1 MHLTYLQPL
10 WWLLGLLVLGMAW
23 RYSLV
28 DRPPGKKLAS
38 LALRGL
44 AVVFLVLALCR
55 PGWMREA
62 DDLHVVFLVDVS
74 QSVDLKA
81 SQEAVA
87 EVEAAVR
94 ELKPGDSHSVFAM
107 AKGVRLQP
115 APDLAKTLESW
126 RSGGVPDDQF
136 RSASRL
142 AEAMLSTRLAFPA
155 GKSRRLVLLSD
166 GQETQ
171 GDVSAAVETLK
182 REQVEVEWKPLA
194 GLADP
199 EASVVSV
206 EPNTPGAFAGEIV
219 RLKVR
224 MASNQAM
231 GGKLRILNQGVSV
244 QEKAVSLAP
253 GSGNEAVFDVPM
265 NTPGASLWTAEL
277 IPDKDHFPL
286 NNQAAATVQVKGKS
300 RVLIVHR
307 TPREMRAAAR
317 ALEEQE
323 FEVDVRGESGVPD
336 TMDGLMAFD
345 AIMLADIP
353 ATSIP
358 LRQMQLLK
366 SYVQDFG
373 GGLAMMGSDNSFGLG
388 GYYKTPVEDVLPLVS
403 RFEKEKE
410 KPSLAMVLI
419 IDKSGSMQGAP
430 MALARQAAKASV
442 ELLGAQDQVAVI
454 AFDGA
459 PQLVSE
465 MRRASERDAIQAAID
480 TIQEAG
486 GTDMY
491 SAMEMGKQIL
501 ENTTAKI
508 KHMICLTDGQ
518 TEDRGFGALTQA
530 LVDSGVTVSTVGMGD
545 GAAGDLL
552 QGIAEVGKG
561 RYYQTND
568 PANVPQIFT
577 KETIQA
583 TKSAIKED
591 VYQAIT
597 VTEHPMLAGYAD
609 SDLPASLGYVMTE
622 AKPTTQVVLA
632 VETGDPLLAVGRF
645 GLGQGLCF
653 TSDLTEKWGGEWLA
667 WDGCGKFW
675 AQVLR
680 SILKK
685 TDVEGMDVRQSF
697 AQDSWHIDIRRR
709 EPDGTPTSGL
719 KWDARAVDAN
729 GKEVPVAVRETG
741 LGRYTADVP
750 LEGQEKLSLRLRDTD
765 RNKLKVLSWTRPAP
779 AEYRLGREAPASVTA
794 LPPFSPAEI
803 RKNLTPVTTRQSLD
817 PWCYGLALLS
827 ALGSVVLRRI

>member
-1 MHLTYLQPL
+1 M
-10 WWLLGLLVLGMAW
+10 
-23 RYSLV
+23 
-28 DRPPGKKLAS
+28 LAS
-38 LALRGL
+38 LGMRAM
-44 AVVFLVLALCR
+44 AIVFLVLALCR

-81 SQEAVA
+81 SREAVD
-87 EVEAAVR
+87 EVETAVKA
-94 ELKPGDSHSVFAM
+94 LKPGDSWSVFAM

-115 APDLAKTLESW
+115 APDLAKTLDSW
-126 RSGGVPDDQF
+126 QKGVPDDAF

-142 AEAMLSTRLAFPA
+142 ADAMLSTRLAFPA

-171 GDVSAAVETLK
+171 GDVTGALDILK
-182 REQVEVEWKPLA
+182 KEGVQIVWKPLS

-206 EPNTPGAFAGEIV
+206 EPNTPNAFAGEIV

-224 MASNQAM
+224 MAANQEMSA
-231 GGKLRILNQGVSV
+231 KVRILNQGVTV
-244 QEKAVSLAP
+244 LEKSISLT
-253 GSGNEAVFDVPM
+253 GRSTNEENFDVPM
-265 NTPGASLWTAEL
+265 ITPGASLWTAEL
-277 IPDKDHFPL
+277 IPEKDHFPL
-286 NNQAAATVQVKGKS
+286 NNQASATIQVKGKS

-307 TPREMRAAAR
+307 APREMRAIAR
-317 ALEEQE
+317 ALQEQE
-323 FEVDVRGESGVPD
+323 FDVDVRGENGVPD
-336 TMDGLMAFD
+336 TMEALMAFD
-345 AIMLADIP
+345 AIVLADIP

-358 LRQMQLLK
+358 MRQMQLLK

-373 GGLAMMGSDNSFGLG
+373 GGLAMFGSENSFGLG
-388 GYYKTPVEDVLPLVS
+388 GYYKTPIEDVLPLVS

-442 ELLGAQDQVAVI
+442 ELLSPQDQVAVI

-465 MRRASERDAIQAAID
+465 MRRASDRDAIQAAID
-480 TIQEAG
+480 SIQEAG
-486 GTDMY
+486 GTDMF
-491 SAMEMGKQIL
+491 SAMEMGKQIMD
-501 ENTTAKI
+501 NTTAKI

-518 TEDRGFGALTQA
+518 TEDRGFGTLTQA
-530 LVDSGVTVSTVGMGD
+530 LVDSGVTVSTVAMGN
-545 GAAGDLL
+545 GAVGDLL
-552 QGIAEVGKG
+552 QGIAEIGRG
-561 RYYQTND
+561 RYYETND

-577 KETIQA
+577 KETMQA

-591 VYQAIT
+591 VYQAVA
-597 VTEHPMLAGYAD
+597 VTDHPMLAGYSD

-622 AKPTTQVVLA
+622 AKPSTQVVLA

-645 GLGQGLCF
+645 GLGQGLSF

-680 SILKK
+680 SILRK
-685 TDVEGMDVRQSF
+685 TDVEGMEVKQEIHGG
-697 AQDSWHIDIRRR
+697 QWTLGITRR
-709 EPDGTPTSGL
+709 EPDGTPASGL
-719 KWDARAVDAN
+719 KWDAQAVDPS
-729 GKEVPVAVRETG
+729 GKEIPVTVRETG
-741 LGRYTADVP
+741 LGKYTAEVP
-750 LEGQEKLSLRLRDTD
+750 LAGQEKLTLRLRDIE
-765 RNKLKVLSWTRPAP
+765 RNKLKILSWTRPSP
-779 AEYRLGREAPASVTA
+779 SEYRLGREAPAAITS
-794 LPPFSPAEI
+794 LPVFIPSEI
-803 RKNLTPVTTRQSLD
+803 RQNLSPVTTRQSLD
-817 PWCYGLALLS
+817 PWCYGLALAS
-827 ALGSVVLRRI
+827 ALASLALRRI